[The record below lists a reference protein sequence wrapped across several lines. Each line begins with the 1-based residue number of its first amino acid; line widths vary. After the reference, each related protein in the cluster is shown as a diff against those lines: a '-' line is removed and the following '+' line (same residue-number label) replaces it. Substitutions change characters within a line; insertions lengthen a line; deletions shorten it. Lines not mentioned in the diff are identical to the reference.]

1 MDEIL
6 KKLLESDVL
15 SEETKAELQE
25 QFKSAVDTFLSE
37 ERAKLEQQIT
47 AQLTEEFVKAQE
59 QLTEAL
65 DVKIDTFLA
74 AEIDELKE
82 DINKFRD
89 LEVEYAEKL
98 VEEKETLATQ
108 LSEELDQLVDK
119 LDVFLEI
126 RLDEVFAELK
136 EDIAEVK
143 KLEFGRRIF
152 EAMESEFRKHRV
164 SDTSKLESELAEAKE
179 QLDDAKRRIGSMQ
192 RERVA
197 EARNSKMEELLS
209 PLSGTAKEQM
219 KIILSNVAT
228 EKLDEAYKVYLTRVL
243 KESTA
248 SVVKT
253 EEAKKERLSESKE
266 QIAEATLI
274 TGNEVSDDA
283 DDVETQPD
291 QLSRIRRLAGLA

>member
-37 ERAKLEQQIT
+37 ERAKLEQQIM
-47 AQLTEEFVKAQE
+47 AQFTEEFVKAQE

-74 AEIDELKE
+74 AEFNELKE

-126 RLDEVFAELK
+126 RLDEVFDELK

-143 KLEFGRRIF
+143 KLEFGR
-152 EAMESEFRKHRV
+152 V
-164 SDTSKLESELAEAKE
+164 S
-179 QLDDAKRRIGSMQ
+179 
-192 RERVA
+192 
-197 EARNSKMEELLS
+197 
-209 PLSGTAKEQM
+209 
-219 KIILSNVAT
+219 
-228 EKLDEAYKVYLTRVL
+228 
-243 KESTA
+243 
-248 SVVKT
+248 
-253 EEAKKERLSESKE
+253 
-266 QIAEATLI
+266 
-274 TGNEVSDDA
+274 
-283 DDVETQPD
+283 
-291 QLSRIRRLAGLA
+291 

>member
-74 AEIDELKE
+74 AEFDELKE

-119 LDVFLEI
+119 LDAFLEV
-126 RLDEVFAELK
+126 RLDEEFAELK

-266 QIAEATLI
+266 QIAEATLV